1 MLQIIFK
8 RFIATPLI
16 MNGHA
21 WCEFEGEPSE
31 QILFLEVDNY
41 SLYGREEIFIAFE
54 RIVN

>member
-8 RFIATPLI
+8 RFIAIPLI